1 MAGGGSG
8 EVAFQRRG
16 FSNVQGGGTDW
27 HPADG
32 ERLTKD
38 ELAVLLERAAECDKR
53 STNTSFQRV
62 RRTIR
67 TTELND
73 LLEFVD
79 ADFQERVFAGA
90 RRWPIT
96 RRLQAMRD
104 AIDTYPTVG
113 GENNEGKEDG
123 GVDEL
128 LLIKASA
135 VFQLGTADMAARAAR
150 LKDERGAAKD
160 LDEAALR
167 VLLGHAGSSTDG
179 DKAALLARWV
189 GVIDKALRPAA
200 VARPGYTPRRDAT
213 GDAAAGRQVPR
224 A

>member
-27 HPADG
+27 HPANG

-73 LLEFVD
+73 LLEFKPESVRAKPCFVRRATVD
-79 ADFQERVFAGA
+79 LG
-90 RRWPIT
+90 RWH
-96 RRLQAMRD
+96 
-104 AIDTYPTVG
+104 
-113 GENNEGKEDG
+113 
-123 GVDEL
+123 
-128 LLIKASA
+128 IKPP
-135 VFQLGTADMAARAAR
+135 D
-150 LKDERGAAKD
+150 
-160 LDEAALR
+160 
-167 VLLGHAGSSTDG
+167 
-179 DKAALLARWV
+179 
-189 GVIDKALRPAA
+189 
-200 VARPGYTPRRDAT
+200 
-213 GDAAAGRQVPR
+213 
-224 A
+224 

>member
-1 MAGGGSG
+1 MADSG
-8 EVAFQRRG
+8 DNAAAFQRRG
-16 FSNVQGGGTDW
+16 FSNEQGGGTDW

-38 ELAVLLERAAECDKR
+38 ELAVLLERAAECDER

-104 AIDTYPTVG
+104 AIDTYVPHGRRRERRGQGGRRRRRAPPDQGVG
-113 GENNEGKEDG
+113 GLPARHGRRGGAGDTAHGRARRREG
-123 GVDEL
+123 
-128 LLIKASA
+128 
-135 VFQLGTADMAARAAR
+135 
-150 LKDERGAAKD
+150 
-160 LDEAALR
+160 
-167 VLLGHAGSSTDG
+167 
-179 DKAALLARWV
+179 
-189 GVIDKALRPAA
+189 
-200 VARPGYTPRRDAT
+200 PR
-213 GDAAAGRQVPR
+213 
-224 A
+224 